1 MPGYSVQ
8 FVHNDYYAVI
18 LDGIKV
24 GIVFPARGDQ
34 ALSLYPNPA
43 VFPDLAFTGL
53 PAPMRPE
60 FMTFPDMDALK
71 AFLGI
76 QELEVA
82 A

>member
-1 MPGYSVQ
+1 MSAFSITEIHADYSAIY
-8 FVHNDYYAVI
+8 H
-18 LDGIKV
+18 DGVKV

-60 FMTFPDMDALK
+60 FMTFPDMDALRS
-71 AFLGI
+71 FLGV
-76 QELEVA
+76 EAMEEA

>member
-1 MPGYSVQ
+1 MSAFSLEPI
-8 FVHNDYYAVI
+8 HADYTAVYH
-18 LDGIKV
+18 DGIKV

-71 AFLGI
+71 DFLGV
-76 QELEVA
+76 EREEMA

>member
-1 MPGYSVQ
+1 MGTFSIEPI
-8 FVHNDYYAVI
+8 HADYTAVYC
-18 LDGIKV
+18 DGVKV

-60 FMTFPDMDALK
+60 FMTFPDMDALRS
-71 AFLGI
+71 FLGVSD
-76 QELEVA
+76 EAVA